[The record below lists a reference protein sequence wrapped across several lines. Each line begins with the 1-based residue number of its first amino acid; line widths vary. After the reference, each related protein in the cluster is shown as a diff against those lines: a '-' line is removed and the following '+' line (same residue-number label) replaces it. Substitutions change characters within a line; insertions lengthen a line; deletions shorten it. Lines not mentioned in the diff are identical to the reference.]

1 MSNHI
6 FYIYRP
12 PQHGRTKRAGYV
24 NIKSVN
30 QNLSFY
36 RTKKLGWEE
45 YTHLVFRVRGD
56 GRSYMINLHME
67 ATTDMAWHDLWRY
80 PLFTRGGPYW
90 QTVTIPF
97 SKFFFTNKGYVQDD
111 MIQVPQRHIVSLGI
125 TIADNYDGPFC
136 LEIDTIK
143 VLFHPTLKL
152 EEHAYETYKFPRMNY
167 TNM

>member
-1 MSNHI
+1 MSNLI
-6 FYIYRP
+6 FYRP
-12 PQHGRTKRAGYV
+12 PQDGRTKRAGYV

-36 RTKKLGWEE
+36 RTKQLGWEE

-67 ATTDMAWHDLWRY
+67 CTTDMAWHDLWRY

-111 MIQVPQRHIVSLGI
+111 MIEVPQRHIVSLGI

>member
-1 MSNHI
+1 
-6 FYIYRP
+6 
-12 PQHGRTKRAGYV
+12 
-24 NIKSVN
+24 
-30 QNLSFY
+30 
-36 RTKKLGWEE
+36 
-45 YTHLVFRVRGD
+45 
-56 GRSYMINLHME
+56 MINLHME